1 MLKEGV
7 DSFPFK
13 LKLNDNR
20 SAILDDFGVLNVN
33 VNVVLSQYLMFA
45 LDRFSTFFDIN
56 FLTTFYLLV

>member
-1 MLKEGV
+1 M
-7 DSFPFK
+7 
-13 LKLNDNR
+13 NDNR
-20 SAILDDFGVLNVN
+20 SAILDDFGVLNAN